1 MDLNFFKKIRVLDA
15 GMGQELLA
23 RGLITKGTLWS
34 ASSLL
39 EEKYN
44 KLVID
49 THLSSINAGA
59 EVILTNTFT
68 TRRVRMEQ
76 NQVGDL
82 FLFANQKACELAV
95 KAKELSK
102 KKILIA
108 GSLPAQ
114 NDTYEVDNRDKNI
127 IEKNFFDQAKIISP
141 YIDFFYLDVL
151 SSGREIEIALNIIQ
165 NLKKTVLVGLHIKK
179 NGKLPSGETLSEL
192 AEKCKSKKW
201 LGIVAAC
208 VSPEIIEN

>member
-82 FLFANQKACELAV
+82 FHFVNQKACELAV

-165 NLKKTVLVGLHIKK
+165 NLKKNCISRSTY
-179 NGKLPSGETLSEL
+179 
-192 AEKCKSKKW
+192 
-201 LGIVAAC
+201 
-208 VSPEIIEN
+208 